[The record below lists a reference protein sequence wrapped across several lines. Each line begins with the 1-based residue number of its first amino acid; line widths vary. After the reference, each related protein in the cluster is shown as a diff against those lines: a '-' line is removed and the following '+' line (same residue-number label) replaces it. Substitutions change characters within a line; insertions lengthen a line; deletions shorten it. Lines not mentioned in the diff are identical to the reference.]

1 MTRRIGICALQ
12 LRLSALGNNWE
23 TVSGN
28 IELAL
33 SRFPW
38 TRMIVLSELAV
49 CGVLPANAE
58 PLPGP
63 TENAFVELARRY
75 GVWIVTG
82 SIFERCGDAV
92 YNTCSVI
99 NPFGEVACRY
109 RKMFPFLPFEEGV
122 TPGEQFVV
130 FDVPEIGR
138 FGCTICYDIWF
149 PEVCRTLAAMGAEA
163 ILRPTLTDT
172 IDRDMELT
180 IVEAMAAINQ
190 AYIVDVNGVEG
201 GGNGR
206 SLIVDPEGL
215 VLHQSGEGEE
225 LIPVELDLNRSAL
238 VRRRGFKSLGQTL
251 KSFRDRRVEFDLY
264 KSRAHCA
271 EYLASLGPLEKHGT
285 RTKEA
290 ATAPQSA
297 AGVVA

>member
-1 MTRRIGICALQ
+1 MTRRIGICGLQ
-12 LRLSALGNNWE
+12 LRLSAAGNNWE
-23 TVSGN
+23 TVVGN
-28 IELAL
+28 IEAAL
-33 SRFPW
+33 TRFPW
-38 TRMIVLSELAV
+38 TRMIVVSELAV

-63 TENAFVELARRY
+63 TESAFADLARRY

-82 SIFERCGDAV
+82 SIFERCADAV
-92 YNTCSVI
+92 YNTCSVL
-99 NPFGEVACRY
+99 NPAGEVVCRY

-149 PEVCRTLAAMGAEA
+149 PEVCRTLAAMGAEV

-190 AYIVDVNGVEG
+190 TYIVDINGLEG

-206 SLIVDPEGL
+206 SLIVDPEGH
-215 VLHQSGEGEE
+215 VLHQAGEGEE
-225 LIPVELDLNRSAL
+225 LIPVELDLERATL

-264 KSRAHCA
+264 KSRAFA
-271 EYLASLGPLEKHGT
+271 ADYLASLGPLEKH
-285 RTKEA
+285 
-290 ATAPQSA
+290 APAPRAVGQA
-297 AGVVA
+297 VG

>member
-1 MTRRIGICALQ
+1 MNRRIGICGLQ
-12 LRLSALGNNWE
+12 LRLAAAGNNWE
-23 TVSGN
+23 TVAGN

-38 TRMIVLSELAV
+38 TRMIVISELAV
-49 CGVLPANAE
+49 CGVLPINAE

-63 TENAFVELARRY
+63 TEGAFAALARRY

-82 SIFERCGDAV
+82 SIFERCGDVV
-92 YNTCSVI
+92 YNTCSVVD
-99 NPFGEVACRY
+99 PAGEVVCRY

-149 PEVCRTLAAMGAEA
+149 PEVCRTLTAMGAEV

-180 IVEAMAAINQ
+180 IVKAMAAINQ
-190 AYIVDVNGVEG
+190 AFIVDINGIEG

-206 SLIVDPEGL
+206 SLIVDPKGH
-215 VLHQSGEGEE
+215 VLHQAGEGEE
-225 LIPVELDLNRSAL
+225 LIPVELDLERAVL

-264 KSRAHCA
+264 KSRAVCA
-271 EYLASLGPLEKHGT
+271 EYLASLGPLEKHSVKGAPVVHPQP
-285 RTKEA
+285 A
-290 ATAPQSA
+290 AETVS
-297 AGVVA
+297 